1 MSENS
6 PDVLANSG
14 VKRLN
19 KRPLMIVAGIGV
31 FILIALVYAVNR
43 RAEAQREKKPTDPQS
58 EQQHSVQTTDSTVR
72 DLTKDF
78 PVAGD
83 IPAINQGPD
92 GPAKPPATILSAAGA
107 AMVPP
112 AGPAPTLG
120 TQPTAQTAAQTGQL
134 TAQQKAEEEW
144 LTQYRAAQQRK
155 WQLYEAAIA
164 APSRVNSTS
173 NSQAQQP
180 GAAAAAAQLTGQLAD
195 LAARRSSVEQRQ
207 AAMLRNASSLASNA
221 GGGASQDQNMQD
233 EKAAFV
239 AAAAHKNGGYLAAT
253 REEAVSPYE
262 IGMGTVIPAT
272 MISGINSDLP
282 GELIAQ
288 VSQDVWDTATGRIL
302 LIPQGAKLFGIYD
315 SKVAFGQS
323 RVLCAWTRITFPDN
337 STLDLGGMSG
347 ADQAGYAG
355 FKDKVNNHYLRIF
368 GSAIL
373 MSSISAGVLLATP
386 DDGQSFVQSN
396 KEKASEQ
403 FAADM
408 ASITR
413 SVVQKNLNVQPTIVI
428 RPGLR
433 FNVMVNK
440 AIIFPGPYDR
450 Q

>member
-1 MSENS
+1 MSEHS
-6 PDVLANSG
+6 PDVLATSG

-31 FILIALVYAVNR
+31 FILVALVYAVNR

-83 IPAINQGPD
+83 IPATNQGPD
-92 GPAKPPATILSAAGA
+92 GPAKPPATILNAAGA
-107 AMVPP
+107 AMIPA

-120 TQPTAQTAAQTGQL
+120 NQPATQTAAQTGQL

-155 WQLYEAAIA
+155 WQLYEAAIS
-164 APSRVNSTS
+164 APSRVNANN
-173 NSQAQQP
+173 NSQPQQT
-180 GAAAAAAQLTGQLAD
+180 ASAAAAAQLTGQLSD
-195 LAARRSSVEQRQ
+195 LAARRASVEQRQ
-207 AAMLRNASSLASNA
+207 AAMLRNASSMAAAA
-221 GGGASQDQNMQD
+221 GGGDAQDQNMQA
-233 EKAAFV
+233 EKVAF
-239 AAAAHKNGGYLAAT
+239 AAAQRNGGYLAAT
-253 REEAVSPYE
+253 RMAPVSPYE

-302 LIPQGAKLFGIYD
+302 LIPQGSKLFGIYD

-440 AIIFPGPYDR
+440 AIIFPAPYER

>member
-1 MSENS
+1 
-6 PDVLANSG
+6 
-14 VKRLN
+14 
-19 KRPLMIVAGIGV
+19 
-31 FILIALVYAVNR
+31 
-43 RAEAQREKKPTDPQS
+43 
-58 EQQHSVQTTDSTVR
+58 
-72 DLTKDF
+72 
-78 PVAGD
+78 
-83 IPAINQGPD
+83 
-92 GPAKPPATILSAAGA
+92 
-107 AMVPP
+107 
-112 AGPAPTLG
+112 
-120 TQPTAQTAAQTGQL
+120 
-134 TAQQKAEEEW
+134 
-144 LTQYRAAQQRK
+144 
-155 WQLYEAAIA
+155 
-164 APSRVNSTS
+164 
-173 NSQAQQP
+173 
-180 GAAAAAAQLTGQLAD
+180 
-195 LAARRSSVEQRQ
+195 
-207 AAMLRNASSLASNA
+207 MLRNASSLANA
-221 GGGASQDQNMQD
+221 GSGADQDQNMQA
-233 EKAAFV
+233 EKTAF
-239 AAAAHKNGGYLAAT
+239 AAAQRNGGYLAAT
-253 REEAVSPYE
+253 REAPVSPFE

-302 LIPQGAKLFGIYD
+302 LIPQGSKLFGVYD

-440 AIIFPGPYDR
+440 AIIFPGPYER